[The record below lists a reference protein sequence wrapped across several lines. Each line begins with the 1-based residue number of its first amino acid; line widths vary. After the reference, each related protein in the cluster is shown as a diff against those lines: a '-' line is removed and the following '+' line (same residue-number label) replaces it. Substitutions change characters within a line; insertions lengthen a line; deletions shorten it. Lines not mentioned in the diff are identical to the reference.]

1 MKLHRMILAAALAI
15 ASFPAGAQAYPNKPI
30 KALQAADVRE
40 KLSGLGFEIQSS
52 TSQELSALLRKESE
66 KWAGIVKASGARA
79 E

>member
-1 MKLHRMILAAALAI
+1 MA
-15 ASFPAGAQAYPNKPI
+15 PAGTPPEIVARLNSETG

-40 KLSGLGFEIQSS
+40 KLSGLGFETQSS

-66 KWAGIVKASGARA
+66 KWAGVVKASGARA